1 MARPNFV
8 SLTPKDIQNLKAI
21 IRTGEPV
28 YQIAKR
34 MAPQW
39 NRTTES
45 FMVTL
50 YNLAKQTR
58 KIGEWKGPKRIRR
71 AKKTYETVPVATAP
85 TTNYA
90 RVERFDDHIRI
101 YF

>member
-8 SLTPKDIQNLKAI
+8 SLTKQDIQALKSM

-34 MAPQW
+34 MAPQY

-50 YNLAKQTR
+50 YKLAKQTR
-58 KIGEWKGPKRIRR
+58 KIAQWNGGTRRTKRK
-71 AKKTYETVPVATAP
+71 AQPVAVETVTASKS
-85 TTNYA
+85 TTP
-90 RVERFDDHIRI
+90 RVEKYPDHIRI